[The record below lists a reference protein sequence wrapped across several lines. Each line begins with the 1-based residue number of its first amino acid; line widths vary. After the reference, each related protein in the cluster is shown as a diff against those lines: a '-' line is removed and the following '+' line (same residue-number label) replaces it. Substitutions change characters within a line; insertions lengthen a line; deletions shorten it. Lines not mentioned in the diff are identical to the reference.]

1 MDEPTLDSIQR
12 DIEELRKAI
21 NKNQP
26 LLREIADSRIFAIL
40 ALPMGVLISAFFI
53 ASHFLVAAYGSFET
67 VPLAWKVVSVLCSAL
82 FFIGGG
88 VGKWI
93 LISRRAAEIETGA
106 TTMSVLRSMYGKPL
120 FHANMPA
127 VLCMVAI
134 PIFAV
139 WTGHPWYAVSAAGLF
154 LGFAANGFAALV
166 RGPEYVVMGWFALLS
181 SLASLFFIEGAP
193 FLWTAVIW
201 GGSFILYGAI
211 GLLETHREPRAGGGA
226 ISEKGGAPSALGG
239 G

>member
-1 MDEPTLDSIQR
+1 MSEPTLDSIQR

-40 ALPMGVLISAFFI
+40 ALPIGVLVSAFCI
-53 ASHFLVAAYGSFET
+53 ASHFLVAAYGSFAA
-67 VPLAWKVVSVLCSAL
+67 VPRAWKIISALCAAL

-88 VGKWI
+88 VGKWM
-93 LISRRAAEIETGA
+93 LLSRRAAEIERGA
-106 TTMSVLRSMYGKPL
+106 TTMSVLRSMYGKPF

-127 VLCMVAI
+127 VLCMVVIPLFAI
-134 PIFAV
+134 

-154 LGFAANGFAALV
+154 LGFAANALASIV
-166 RGPEYVVMGWFALLS
+166 RGPEYVAMGWFALLS

-193 FLWTAVIW
+193 FLWTAAIW
-201 GGSFILYGAI
+201 GGSFLLYG
-211 GLLETHREPRAGGGA
+211 GTKLLGTRGA
-226 ISEKGGAPSALGG
+226 TVVKGEGR
-239 G
+239 